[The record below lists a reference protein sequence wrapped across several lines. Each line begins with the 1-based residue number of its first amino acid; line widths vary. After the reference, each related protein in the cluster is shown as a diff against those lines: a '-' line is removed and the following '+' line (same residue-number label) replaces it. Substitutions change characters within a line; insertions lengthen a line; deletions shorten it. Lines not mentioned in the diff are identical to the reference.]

1 MSIKAA
7 SVKTIGIFSPSSAI
21 VRERFDAGVKIL
33 EQNGFDLVIHPQ
45 TYDGAD
51 TGNQI
56 AGSIEDKLKAFKE
69 LQSNLNIDLIMAST
83 GGNRACFMLD
93 HLSDKELGPKPLMG
107 FSDTTALL
115 GAAYTAG
122 ISGIFGPTVQTLGR
136 MPASNLETTLT
147 RLKNSEHP
155 IRAEWT
161 DAELISIGQGP
172 IEAPVFAATLAVL
185 LALAP
190 TRHMPDLN
198 GHILIL
204 EDIGEELN
212 NIDRMLWSLS
222 KKIDF
227 SRLAGLVFGQFMDLK
242 DTGRPYGETL
252 VGILRKHTGRLGIP
266 VLANAPIGHDGRI
279 YPFRLGQK
287 ATLDAPKRVLIF

>member
-1 MSIKAA
+1 MNTKATP
-7 SVKTIGIFSPSSAI
+7 VKTIGVFSPSSAI
-21 VRERFDAGVKIL
+21 IRERFDTGVKIL
-33 EQNGFDLVIHPQ
+33 EEHGFDLVIHPQ
-45 TYDGAD
+45 TYEGAD

-69 LQSNLNIDLIMAST
+69 LQSNSNIDLIMAST

-93 HLSDKELGPKPLMG
+93 HLSSKELGPKPLMG

-115 GAAYTAG
+115 TAAYSVG
-122 ISGIFGPTVQTLGR
+122 ICGIFGPTVQTLGR
-136 MPASNLETTLT
+136 MPASNLETTLA
-147 RLKNSEHP
+147 RLKNPDYP
-155 IRAEWT
+155 IRADWT
-161 DAELISIGQGP
+161 DAEWISKGQAP
-172 IEAPVFAATLAVL
+172 VEAPVFAATLAVL

-190 TRHMPDLN
+190 TRYMPDLS

-212 NIDRMLWSLS
+212 NIDRMIWSLS
-222 KKIDF
+222 QKIDF

-252 VGILRKHTGRLGIP
+252 IDILTKHTGKLDIP

-279 YPFRLGQK
+279 FPFRLGQK